1 MTGPRDWGLSAWL
14 LVALA
19 LAVGLTVA
27 VGASTGAEAYGTF
40 NPAWDGGSELRA
52 AVADAGAEPYV
63 LLAAGDYDALDPA
76 DTAVVVLS
84 PADAYDTADRA
95 RLAAYVD
102 GGGTLVVAEDFRPHA
117 NPLLRAVGARARVTG
132 EPLRDNLRNTR
143 TAAFPLATNVSR
155 VASSDAGAERPG
167 AAGDGDDAGSGGTD
181 PADAGLT
188 RGVDALALNH
198 PSTVAPNGARVLV
211 NSSRFAYLDTNRN
224 ERPDAGERVGRYPVV
239 TAESVGAGR
248 VVVVSDPSLFIN
260 AMATAADNRRF
271 VRNVATG
278 HGRVGIDQTHAGGQ
292 PPLAVA
298 LVSVRRDPLLQL
310 LVGGAG
316 LAVVA
321 LANRQ
326 LDTPTHGD
334 GGKRDAARDDTEAD
348 VREPTRGAATQRVQ
362 TALLRSLTVD
372 DEGADERDDE

>member
-76 DTAVVVLS
+76 DTAVIVLS
-84 PADAYDTADRA
+84 PADAYDAADRA
-95 RLAAYVD
+95 RLAAYVEN
-102 GGGTLVVAEDFRPHA
+102 GGTLVVAEDFRPHA

-155 VASSDAGAERPG
+155 VTPSDAGAERPG
-167 AAGDGDDAGSGGTD
+167 AAGGGARGTD
-181 PADAGLT
+181 PANARLT
-188 RGVDALALNH
+188 RGVDALGLNH

-211 NSSRFAYLDTNRN
+211 NSSQFAYLDTNRN

-260 AMATAADNRRF
+260 AMATTADNRRF

-326 LDTPTHGD
+326 VDTPTHGD

-372 DEGADERDDE
+372 AEDADERDNE